1 MILDKLSLH
10 NFAIYKGEQEFD
22 LNPLSKKKPIILIG
36 AMNGSGK
43 TTFLQ
48 SIDFLLYGKNSN
60 TFKSQNLSY
69 EGYLEKNIHKDHKND
84 GASIS
89 LNFRKQTRGK
99 EENFKVVRMW
109 KKSGEKIKENFYV
122 YVNDILD
129 EIITK
134 DWDNFIEQILPA
146 KVAQLFFFDGEKIE
160 QLADL
165 DQSKE
170 VLRKAIDSL
179 LGLEI
184 VTRLNLDLD
193 EFAKKSAVLSKDDK
207 DLKIIN
213 EFEDQVNLINKDIK
227 KLEEKKIKLEDD
239 STKIKFEISALDQEL
254 ERSGLSFFDKKKE
267 IELTLENKNKENDD
281 LKNNLL
287 NIAALE
293 GPLLL
298 VKKELKE
305 IEEKLLNNINQ
316 NNKDLVSEEKNNL
329 IKDIKLFTE
338 KDCKD
343 SNFKEKLFNF
353 LVSKQ
358 IKSTFAE
365 QDFSKINGL
374 SLENLKEIQNKILP
388 DLDNKTNFNLGQL
401 KKNIFDIEKLEI
413 EFKKIPTEDKIKPI
427 INKQES
433 LKIEVIQIL
442 GAIKQINEQI
452 EQKNS
457 EKRPKEFQLKKLYQ
471 IQSDKKTVLLDSERF
486 VVFSEKTQIIMD
498 QFKKRV
504 LEHHIFKLENLIKEC
519 FNFLIRKEEFLEKVK
534 IDINNFAL
542 LLYDKKDRN
551 IETSTL
557 SAGERQLLA
566 VAILWALAKA
576 SNKLSPTIIDT
587 PLGRLDS
594 KHRLN
599 LVEKYF
605 PNASHQVILLS
616 TDEEINKNYLNIMK
630 ESISKSYLINFD
642 PKINGSVVEKGYFFN
657 V

>member
-22 LNPLSKKKPIILIG
+22 LNPVSKTKPIILIG

-69 EGYLEKNIHKDHKND
+69 EGYLEKNIHKDHKD
-84 GASIS
+84 EGASIS

-109 KKSGEKIKENFYV
+109 KKNGEKIKENLFV
-122 YVNDILD
+122 YVNDNLD
-129 EIITK
+129 DLITK

-207 DLKIIN
+207 DLKTIN
-213 EFEDQVNLINKDIK
+213 ELEDQVNLINQDIK
-227 KLEEKKIKLEDD
+227 KLEDKKIKLEDI
-239 STKIKFEISALDQEL
+239 STKIKFEISSLDQEL
-254 ERSGLSFFDKKKE
+254 ERSGLSFFEKKKE
-267 IELTLENKNKENDD
+267 IEVALENKNKENEE
-281 LKNNLL
+281 LKSHLI
-287 NIAALE
+287 NIAGEE
-293 GPLLL
+293 GPLLI
-298 VKKELKE
+298 VKKEIKE

-316 NNKDLVSEEKNNL
+316 NKKDLASEEKNNL
-329 IKDIKLFTE
+329 IKDIKLFVE
-338 KDCKD
+338 KDCND
-343 SNFKEKLFNF
+343 NNFSEKLFNF
-353 LVSKQ
+353 LLSKQ
-358 IKSTFAE
+358 TKTFSINE
-365 QDFSKINGL
+365 DFSKINGL
-374 SLENLKEIQNKILP
+374 NLENLKEIQNKILP
-388 DLDNKTNFNLGQL
+388 DLDKKINFNLNQL
-401 KKNIFDIEKLEI
+401 KENIIDIERLEI
-413 EFKKIPTEDKIKPI
+413 EFKKIPAEDKIKPI

-471 IQSDKKTVLLDSERF
+471 IQSDKKTELLDSERF

-498 QFKKRV
+498 EFKKRV
-504 LEHHIFKLENLIKEC
+504 LEHHILKLENFIKEC
-519 FNFLIRKEEFLEKVK
+519 FNFLIRKKEFLEKVK
-534 IDINNFAL
+534 IDINNFEL
-542 LLYDKKDRN
+542 LLFDKKNRN

-630 ESISKSYLINFD
+630 DSVSKSYLINFD
-642 PKINGSVVEKGYFFN
+642 PKLNGSVVEKGYFF
-657 V
+657 

>member
-22 LNPLSKKKPIILIG
+22 LNPLSKEKPIILIG

-184 VTRLNLDLD
+184 VTRLNLDLE

-213 EFEDQVNLINKDIK
+213 EFEDQVNLINNEIK
-227 KLEEKKIKLEDD
+227 KLEEKKIMLEDD

-267 IELTLENKNKENDD
+267 IELTLENKNKENEDS
-281 LKNNLL
+281 KSNLL

-374 SLENLKEIQNKILP
+374 SLENLIEIQNKTLP
-388 DLDNKTNFNLGQL
+388 DLDKKNNFNLSQL
-401 KKNIFDIEKLEI
+401 KKNILDIEKLEI
-413 EFKKIPTEDKIKPI
+413 EFKKIPAEDKIKPI

-504 LEHHIFKLENLIKEC
+504 LEHHIFKLENFIKEC

-534 IDINNFAL
+534 IDINDFAL

-642 PKINGSVVEKGYFFN
+642 PKINGSVVEKGYFF
-657 V
+657 

>member
-22 LNPLSKKKPIILIG
+22 LNPVSKTKPIILIG

-69 EGYLEKNIHKDHKND
+69 EGYLEKNIHKDHKD
-84 GASIS
+84 EGASIS

-109 KKSGEKIKENFYV
+109 KKNGEKIKENLFV
-122 YVNDILD
+122 YVNDNLD
-129 EIITK
+129 DLITK

-170 VLRKAIDSL
+170 VLKKAIDSL

-213 EFEDQVNLINKDIK
+213 ELEDQVNLINQDIK
-227 KLEEKKIKLEDD
+227 KLEEKKIKLEDV
-239 STKIKFEISALDQEL
+239 STKIKFEISSLDQEL
-254 ERSGLSFFDKKKE
+254 ERSGLSFFEKKKE
-267 IELTLENKNKENDD
+267 IEVALENKNKENEE
-281 LKNNLL
+281 LKSHLI
-287 NIAALE
+287 NIAGEE
-293 GPLLL
+293 GPLLI
-298 VKKELKE
+298 VKKEIKE

-316 NNKDLVSEEKNNL
+316 NKKDLASEEKNNL
-329 IKDIKLFTE
+329 IKDIKLFVE
-338 KDCKD
+338 KDCND
-343 SNFKEKLFNF
+343 NNFREKLFNF
-353 LVSKQ
+353 LLSKQ
-358 IKSTFAE
+358 TKTFSVNE
-365 QDFSKINGL
+365 DFSKINGL
-374 SLENLKEIQNKILP
+374 NLENLKEIQNKILP
-388 DLDNKTNFNLGQL
+388 DLDKKINFNLNQL
-401 KKNIFDIEKLEI
+401 KENIIDIERLEI
-413 EFKKIPTEDKIKPI
+413 EFKKIPAEDKIKPI

-471 IQSDKKTVLLDSERF
+471 IQSDKKTELLDSERF

-498 QFKKRV
+498 EFKKRV
-504 LEHHIFKLENLIKEC
+504 LEHHILKLENFIKEC
-519 FNFLIRKEEFLEKVK
+519 FNFLIRKKEFLEKVK
-534 IDINNFAL
+534 IDINNFEL
-542 LLYDKKDRN
+542 LLFDKKNRN

-630 ESISKSYLINFD
+630 DSVSKSYLINFD
-642 PKINGSVVEKGYFFN
+642 PKLNGSVVEKGYFF
-657 V
+657 

>member
-22 LNPLSKKKPIILIG
+22 LNPLSKEKPIILIG

-184 VTRLNLDLD
+184 VTRLNLDLE

-213 EFEDQVNLINKDIK
+213 EFEDQVNLINNEIK

-267 IELTLENKNKENDD
+267 IEITLENKNKENED

-388 DLDNKTNFNLGQL
+388 DLNNKTNFNLSQL
-401 KKNIFDIEKLEI
+401 KKNILDIEKLEI
-413 EFKKIPTEDKIKPI
+413 EFKKIPAEDKIKPI

-504 LEHHIFKLENLIKEC
+504 LEHHIFKLENFIKEC

-642 PKINGSVVEKGYFFN
+642 PKINGSVVEKGYFF
-657 V
+657 

>member
-22 LNPLSKKKPIILIG
+22 LNPVSKTKPIILIG

-69 EGYLEKNIHKDHKND
+69 EGYLEKNIHKDHKD
-84 GASIS
+84 EGASIS

-109 KKSGEKIKENFYV
+109 KKNGEKIKENLFV
-122 YVNDILD
+122 YVNDNLD
-129 EIITK
+129 DLITK

-207 DLKIIN
+207 DLKTIN
-213 EFEDQVNLINKDIK
+213 ELEDQVNLINQDIK
-227 KLEEKKIKLEDD
+227 KLEDKKIKLEDI
-239 STKIKFEISALDQEL
+239 STKIKFEISSLDQEL
-254 ERSGLSFFDKKKE
+254 ERSGLSFFEKKKE
-267 IELTLENKNKENDD
+267 IEVALENKNKENEE
-281 LKNNLL
+281 LKSHLI
-287 NIAALE
+287 NIAGEE
-293 GPLLL
+293 GPLLI
-298 VKKELKE
+298 VKKEIKE

-316 NNKDLVSEEKNNL
+316 NKKDLASEEKNNL
-329 IKDIKLFTE
+329 IKDIKLFVE
-338 KDCKD
+338 KDCND
-343 SNFKEKLFNF
+343 NNFREKLFNF
-353 LVSKQ
+353 LLSKQ
-358 IKSTFAE
+358 TKTFSVNE
-365 QDFSKINGL
+365 DFSKMNGL
-374 SLENLKEIQNKILP
+374 NFENLKEIQNKILP
-388 DLDNKTNFNLGQL
+388 DLDKKINFNLNQL
-401 KKNIFDIEKLEI
+401 KENIIDIERLEI
-413 EFKKIPTEDKIKPI
+413 EFKKIPAEDKIKPI

-471 IQSDKKTVLLDSERF
+471 IQSDKKTELLDSERF

-498 QFKKRV
+498 EFKKRV
-504 LEHHIFKLENLIKEC
+504 LEHHILKLENFIKEC
-519 FNFLIRKEEFLEKVK
+519 FNFLIRKKEFLEKVK
-534 IDINNFAL
+534 IDINNFEL
-542 LLYDKKDRN
+542 LLFDKKNRN

-630 ESISKSYLINFD
+630 DSVSKSYLINFD
-642 PKINGSVVEKGYFFN
+642 PKLNGSVVEKGYFF
-657 V
+657 

>member
-22 LNPLSKKKPIILIG
+22 LNPVSKTKPIILIG

-69 EGYLEKNIHKDHKND
+69 EGYLEKNIHKDHKD
-84 GASIS
+84 EGASIS

-109 KKSGEKIKENFYV
+109 KKNGEKIKENLFV
-122 YVNDILD
+122 YVNDNLD
-129 EIITK
+129 DLITK

-207 DLKIIN
+207 DLKTIN
-213 EFEDQVNLINKDIK
+213 ELEDQVNLINQDIK
-227 KLEEKKIKLEDD
+227 KLEDKKIKLEDI
-239 STKIKFEISALDQEL
+239 STKIKFEISSLDQEL
-254 ERSGLSFFDKKKE
+254 ERSGLSFFEKKKE
-267 IELTLENKNKENDD
+267 IEVALENKNKENEE
-281 LKNNLL
+281 LKSHLI
-287 NIAALE
+287 NIAGEE
-293 GPLLL
+293 GPLLI
-298 VKKELKE
+298 VKKEIKE

-316 NNKDLVSEEKNNL
+316 NKKDLASEEKNNL
-329 IKDIKLFTE
+329 IKDIKLFVE
-338 KDCKD
+338 KDCND
-343 SNFKEKLFNF
+343 NNFREKLFNF
-353 LVSKQ
+353 LLSKQ
-358 IKSTFAE
+358 IKTFSINE
-365 QDFSKINGL
+365 DFSKINGL
-374 SLENLKEIQNKILP
+374 NFENLKEIQNKILP
-388 DLDNKTNFNLGQL
+388 DLDKKINFNLNQL
-401 KKNIFDIEKLEI
+401 KENIIDIERLEI
-413 EFKKIPTEDKIKPI
+413 EFKKIPAEDKIKPI

-471 IQSDKKTVLLDSERF
+471 IQSDKKTELLDSERF

-498 QFKKRV
+498 EFKKRV
-504 LEHHIFKLENLIKEC
+504 LEHHILKLENFIKEC
-519 FNFLIRKEEFLEKVK
+519 FNFLIRKKEFLEKVK
-534 IDINNFAL
+534 IDINNFEL
-542 LLYDKKDRN
+542 LLFDKKNRN

-630 ESISKSYLINFD
+630 DSVSKSYLINFD
-642 PKINGSVVEKGYFFN
+642 PKLNGSVVEKGYFF
-657 V
+657 

>member
-48 SIDFLLYGKNSN
+48 SIDFLLYSKNSN

-122 YVNDILD
+122 YVNDIFD

-184 VTRLNLDLD
+184 VTRLNLDLG

-207 DLKIIN
+207 DLRIIN
-213 EFEDQVNLINKDIK
+213 EFEDQVTLINKDIK

-267 IELTLENKNKENDD
+267 IEVTLENKNKENDD

-316 NNKDLVSEEKNNL
+316 NNKDLFSKEKNNL

-358 IKSTFAE
+358 INSTFAE

-374 SLENLKEIQNKILP
+374 SLENLKELQNKILP
-388 DLDNKTNFNLGQL
+388 DLDKKTNFNLSQL
-401 KKNIFDIEKLEI
+401 RENILNIEKLEI
-413 EFKKIPTEDKIKPI
+413 EFKKIPAEDKIKPI
-427 INKQES
+427 INNQES
-433 LKIEVIQIL
+433 LKIEVFQIL

-471 IQSDKKTVLLDSERF
+471 IQSDKKTELLDSERF

>member
-69 EGYLEKNIHKDHKND
+69 EGYLEKNIHKDHKNE

-109 KKSGEKIKENFYV
+109 KKSGDKIKENFYV

-184 VTRLNLDLD
+184 VTRLNLDLN
-193 EFAKKSAVLSKDDK
+193 EFSRKSAILSKDDK

-213 EFEDQVNLINKDIK
+213 ELENQVNLINQDIK
-227 KLEEKKIKLEDD
+227 KFEEKKIKLEDD
-239 STKIKFEISALDQEL
+239 STKIKFEINGLDQEL

-267 IELTLENKNKENDD
+267 IEITLENKNKENED

-305 IEEKLLNNINQ
+305 IEDKLLNNINQ
-316 NNKDLVSEEKNNL
+316 NNNGLVTEEKNNL
-329 IKDIKLFTE
+329 IKDIKVFAE
-338 KDCKD
+338 KDCND
-343 SNFKEKLFNF
+343 NNFKDKLFNF
-353 LVSKQ
+353 LASKQ
-358 IKSTFAE
+358 IKSTFAK
-365 QDFSKINGL
+365 QNFSKISGL
-374 SLENLKEIQNKILP
+374 SLENLKELQNKILP
-388 DLDNKTNFNLGQL
+388 DLDKKTNFNLNQL
-401 KKNIFDIEKLEI
+401 KENILDIEKLEI
-413 EFKKIPTEDKIKPI
+413 EFKKIPAEDKIKPI
-427 INKQES
+427 INRQES

-471 IQSDKKTVLLDSERF
+471 IQSDKKTELLDSERF

-498 QFKKRV
+498 QFKKKV
-504 LEHHIFKLENLIKEC
+504 LEHHIFKLENFIKEC
-519 FNFLIRKEEFLEKVK
+519 FNFLIRKKEFLEKVK

-616 TDEEINKNYLNIMK
+616 TDEEINKNYLDIMK

-642 PKINGSVVEKGYFFN
+642 PKINGSVVEKGYFF
-657 V
+657 

>member
-69 EGYLEKNIHKDHKND
+69 EGYLEKNIHKDHKNE

-99 EENFKVVRMW
+99 EENFRVVRMW
-109 KKSGEKIKENFYV
+109 KKNGEKIKENFYV
-122 YVNDILD
+122 YVNETLD
-129 EIITK
+129 DVITK

-193 EFAKKSAVLSKDDK
+193 EFARKSAVLSKDDK

-213 EFEDQVNLINKDIK
+213 ELEDQVNLINKDIK
-227 KLEEKKIKLEDD
+227 KLEEKKVKLEDD
-239 STKIKFEISALDQEL
+239 STKVKFEISFLDQEL
-254 ERSGLSFFDKKKE
+254 ERSGLNFYNKKKE
-267 IELTLENKNKENDD
+267 IEIKLEHNNKANED
-281 LKNNLL
+281 LKNDLL
-287 NIAALE
+287 NIAAQE

-305 IEEKLLNNINQ
+305 LEEKLLNNINQ
-316 NNKDLVSEEKNNL
+316 NNQDLVSEEKNKL

-338 KDCKD
+338 KDCND
-343 SNFKEKLFNF
+343 NNFKEKLFNF
-353 LVSKQ
+353 LLSKQ
-358 IKSTFAE
+358 IKSNFTNE
-365 QDFSKINGL
+365 DFSKISGL
-374 SLENLKEIQNKILP
+374 SLENLKEIQSKILP
-388 DLDNKTNFNLGQL
+388 DLEKKLNDNLNQL
-401 KKNIFDIEKLEI
+401 KENIIDIEKLEI
-413 EFKKIPTEDKIKPI
+413 EFKKIPAEDKIKPI
-427 INKQES
+427 INKQET

-457 EKRPKEFQLKKLYQ
+457 EKRPKESQLKKLYQ
-471 IQSDKKTVLLDSERF
+471 IQSDKKTELLDSERF
-486 VVFSEKTQIIMD
+486 VVFSEKTQLIMD
-498 QFKKRV
+498 QFKKKV
-504 LEHHIFKLENLIKEC
+504 LEHHISKLENFIKEC
-519 FNFLIRKEEFLEKVK
+519 FNFLIRKKEFLEKVE

-542 LLYDKKDRN
+542 LLYDKKNRN
-551 IETSTL
+551 IETSSL

-642 PKINGSVVEKGYFFN
+642 SKINGSVVEKGYFF
-657 V
+657 

>member
-22 LNPLSKKKPIILIG
+22 LNPVSKTKPIILIG

-69 EGYLEKNIHKDHKND
+69 EGYLEKNIHKDHKD
-84 GASIS
+84 EGASIS

-109 KKSGEKIKENFYV
+109 KKNGEKIKENLFV
-122 YVNDILD
+122 YVNDNLD
-129 EIITK
+129 DLITK

-207 DLKIIN
+207 DLKTIN
-213 EFEDQVNLINKDIK
+213 ELEDQVNLINQDIK
-227 KLEEKKIKLEDD
+227 KLEDKKIKLEDI
-239 STKIKFEISALDQEL
+239 STKIKFEISSLDQEL
-254 ERSGLSFFDKKKE
+254 ERSGLSFFEKKKE
-267 IELTLENKNKENDD
+267 IEIALENKNKENEE
-281 LKNNLL
+281 LKSHLI
-287 NIAALE
+287 NIAGEE
-293 GPLLL
+293 GPLLI
-298 VKKELKE
+298 VKKEIKE

-316 NNKDLVSEEKNNL
+316 NKKDLASEEKNNL
-329 IKDIKLFTE
+329 IKDIKLFVE
-338 KDCKD
+338 KDCND
-343 SNFKEKLFNF
+343 NNFSEKLFNF
-353 LVSKQ
+353 LLSKQ
-358 IKSTFAE
+358 TKTFSINE
-365 QDFSKINGL
+365 DFSKINGL
-374 SLENLKEIQNKILP
+374 NLENLKEIQNKILP
-388 DLDNKTNFNLGQL
+388 DLDKKINLNLNQL
-401 KKNIFDIEKLEI
+401 KENIIDIERLEI
-413 EFKKIPTEDKIKPI
+413 EFKKIPAEDKIKPI

-471 IQSDKKTVLLDSERF
+471 IQSDKKTELLDSERF

-498 QFKKRV
+498 EFKKRV
-504 LEHHIFKLENLIKEC
+504 LEHHILKLENFIKEC
-519 FNFLIRKEEFLEKVK
+519 FNFLIRKKEFLEKVK
-534 IDINNFAL
+534 IDINNFEL
-542 LLYDKKDRN
+542 LLFDKKNRN

-630 ESISKSYLINFD
+630 DSVSKSYLINFD
-642 PKINGSVVEKGYFFN
+642 PKLNGSVVEKGYFF
-657 V
+657 

>member
-22 LNPLSKKKPIILIG
+22 LNPLNKKKPIILIG

-69 EGYLEKNIHKDHKND
+69 EGYLEKNIHKDHKD
-84 GASIS
+84 EGASIS

-109 KKSGEKIKENFYV
+109 KKNGEKIKENLFV
-122 YVNDILD
+122 YVNDNLD
-129 EIITK
+129 DLITK

-207 DLKIIN
+207 DLKTIN
-213 EFEDQVNLINKDIK
+213 ELENQVNLINQDIK

-239 STKIKFEISALDQEL
+239 STKIKFEISSLDQEL
-254 ERSGLSFFDKKKE
+254 ERSGLSFFEKKKQ
-267 IELTLENKNKENDD
+267 IELALENKNKENEE
-281 LKNNLL
+281 LKNQLI
-287 NIAALE
+287 NIASEE
-293 GPLLL
+293 GPLLI
-298 VKKELKE
+298 VRKEIKE

-316 NNKDLVSEEKNNL
+316 NKKDLASEEKNNL
-329 IKDIKLFTE
+329 IKDIKLFVE
-338 KDCKD
+338 KDCND
-343 SNFKEKLFNF
+343 HNFREKLFNF
-353 LVSKQ
+353 LLSRQTK
-358 IKSTFAE
+358 TFSLNE
-365 QDFSKINGL
+365 DFSKINGL
-374 SLENLKEIQNKILP
+374 NFENLKDIQNKILP
-388 DLDNKTNFNLGQL
+388 DLDKKINFNLNQL
-401 KKNIFDIEKLEI
+401 KENIIDIERLEI
-413 EFKKIPTEDKIKPI
+413 EFKKIPAEDKIKPI

-471 IQSDKKTVLLDSERF
+471 IQSDKKTELLDSERF

-498 QFKKRV
+498 EFKKRV
-504 LEHHIFKLENLIKEC
+504 LEHHILKLENFIKEC
-519 FNFLIRKEEFLEKVK
+519 FNFLIRKKEFLEKVK
-534 IDINNFAL
+534 IDINNFEL
-542 LLYDKKDRN
+542 LLFDKKNRN

-630 ESISKSYLINFD
+630 DSVSKSYLINFD
-642 PKINGSVVEKGYFFN
+642 PKLNGSVVEKGYFF
-657 V
+657 

>member
-22 LNPLSKKKPIILIG
+22 LNPVSKTKPIILIG

-69 EGYLEKNIHKDHKND
+69 EGYLEKNIHKDHKD
-84 GASIS
+84 EGASIS

-109 KKSGEKIKENFYV
+109 KKNGEKIKENLFV
-122 YVNDILD
+122 YVNDNLD
-129 EIITK
+129 DLITK

-207 DLKIIN
+207 DLKTIN
-213 EFEDQVNLINKDIK
+213 ELEDQVNLINQDIK
-227 KLEEKKIKLEDD
+227 KLEDKKIKLEDI
-239 STKIKFEISALDQEL
+239 STKIKFEISSLDQEL
-254 ERSGLSFFDKKKE
+254 ERSGLSFFEKKKE
-267 IELTLENKNKENDD
+267 IEVALENKNKENEE
-281 LKNNLL
+281 LKSHLI
-287 NIAALE
+287 NIASEE
-293 GPLLL
+293 GPLLI
-298 VKKELKE
+298 VKKEIKE

-316 NNKDLVSEEKNNL
+316 NKKDLASEEKNNL
-329 IKDIKLFTE
+329 IKDIKLFVE
-338 KDCKD
+338 KDCND
-343 SNFKEKLFNF
+343 NNFREKLFNF
-353 LVSKQ
+353 LLSKQ
-358 IKSTFAE
+358 IKTFSINE
-365 QDFSKINGL
+365 DFSKINGL
-374 SLENLKEIQNKILP
+374 NFENLKEIQNKILP
-388 DLDNKTNFNLGQL
+388 DLDKKINFNLNQL
-401 KKNIFDIEKLEI
+401 KENIIDIERLEI
-413 EFKKIPTEDKIKPI
+413 EFKKIPAEDKIKPI

-471 IQSDKKTVLLDSERF
+471 IQSDKKTELLDSERF

-498 QFKKRV
+498 EFKKRV
-504 LEHHIFKLENLIKEC
+504 LEHHILKLENFIKEC
-519 FNFLIRKEEFLEKVK
+519 FNFLIRKKEFLEKVK
-534 IDINNFAL
+534 ININNFEL
-542 LLYDKKDRN
+542 LLFDKKNRN

-630 ESISKSYLINFD
+630 DSVSKSYLINFD
-642 PKINGSVVEKGYFFN
+642 PKLNGSVVEKGYFF
-657 V
+657 

>member
-48 SIDFLLYGKNSN
+48 SIDFLLYSKNSN

-122 YVNDILD
+122 YVNDIFD

-193 EFAKKSAVLSKDDK
+193 EFSRKSAILSKDDK

-213 EFEDQVNLINKDIK
+213 ELENQVNLINQDIK
-227 KLEEKKIKLEDD
+227 KFEEKKIKLEDD
-239 STKIKFEISALDQEL
+239 STKIKFEINGLDQEL

-267 IELTLENKNKENDD
+267 IEITLENKNKENED

-305 IEEKLLNNINQ
+305 IEDKLLNNINQ
-316 NNKDLVSEEKNNL
+316 NNNGLVTEGKNNL
-329 IKDIKLFTE
+329 IKDIKVFTE
-338 KDCKD
+338 KDCND
-343 SNFKEKLFNF
+343 NNFKDKLFNF
-353 LVSKQ
+353 LASKQ

-365 QDFSKINGL
+365 QDFSKISEL
-374 SLENLKEIQNKILP
+374 SLENLKELQNKILP
-388 DLDNKTNFNLGQL
+388 DLDQKTNFNLNQL
-401 KKNIFDIEKLEI
+401 KKNILDIEKLEI
-413 EFKKIPTEDKIKPI
+413 EFKKIPAEDKIKPI
-427 INKQES
+427 INRQES

-471 IQSDKKTVLLDSERF
+471 IQSDKKTELLDSERF

-498 QFKKRV
+498 QFKKKV
-504 LEHHIFKLENLIKEC
+504 LEHHIFKLENFIKEC
-519 FNFLIRKEEFLEKVK
+519 FNFLIRKKEFLEKVK

-616 TDEEINKNYLNIMK
+616 TDEEINKNYLDIMK

-642 PKINGSVVEKGYFFN
+642 PKINGSVVEKGYFF
-657 V
+657 

>member
-22 LNPLSKKKPIILIG
+22 LNPVSKTKPIILIG

-69 EGYLEKNIHKDHKND
+69 EGYLEKNIHKDHKD
-84 GASIS
+84 EGASIS

-109 KKSGEKIKENFYV
+109 KKNGEKIKENLFV
-122 YVNDILD
+122 YVNDNLD
-129 EIITK
+129 DLITK

-207 DLKIIN
+207 DLKTIN
-213 EFEDQVNLINKDIK
+213 ELEDQVNLINQDIK
-227 KLEEKKIKLEDD
+227 KLEDKKIKLEDI
-239 STKIKFEISALDQEL
+239 STKIKFEISSLDQEL
-254 ERSGLSFFDKKKE
+254 ERSGLSFFEKKKE
-267 IELTLENKNKENDD
+267 IEVALENKNKENEE
-281 LKNNLL
+281 LKSHLI
-287 NIAALE
+287 NIASEE
-293 GPLLL
+293 GPLLI
-298 VKKELKE
+298 VKKEIKE

-316 NNKDLVSEEKNNL
+316 NKKDLASEEKNNL
-329 IKDIKLFTE
+329 IKDIKLFVE
-338 KDCKD
+338 KDCND
-343 SNFKEKLFNF
+343 NNFSEKLFNF
-353 LVSKQ
+353 LLSKQ
-358 IKSTFAE
+358 TKTFSINE
-365 QDFSKINGL
+365 DFSKINGL
-374 SLENLKEIQNKILP
+374 NFENLKEIQNKILP
-388 DLDNKTNFNLGQL
+388 DLDKKINFNLNQL
-401 KKNIFDIEKLEI
+401 KENIIDIERLEI
-413 EFKKIPTEDKIKPI
+413 EFKKIPAEDKIKPI

-471 IQSDKKTVLLDSERF
+471 IQSDKKTELLDSERF

-498 QFKKRV
+498 EFKKRV
-504 LEHHIFKLENLIKEC
+504 LEHHILKLENFIKEC
-519 FNFLIRKEEFLEKVK
+519 FNFLIRKKEFLEKVK
-534 IDINNFAL
+534 IDINNFEL
-542 LLYDKKDRN
+542 LLFDKKNRN

-630 ESISKSYLINFD
+630 DSVSKSYLINFD
-642 PKINGSVVEKGYFFN
+642 PKLNGSVVEKGYFF
-657 V
+657 

>member
-22 LNPLSKKKPIILIG
+22 LNPVSKTKPIILIG

-69 EGYLEKNIHKDHKND
+69 EGYLEKNIHKDHKD
-84 GASIS
+84 EGASIS

-109 KKSGEKIKENFYV
+109 KKNGEKIKENLFV
-122 YVNDILD
+122 YVNDNLD
-129 EIITK
+129 DLITK

-207 DLKIIN
+207 DLKTIN
-213 EFEDQVNLINKDIK
+213 ELEDQVNLINQDIK
-227 KLEEKKIKLEDD
+227 KLEDKKIKLEDI
-239 STKIKFEISALDQEL
+239 STKIKFEISSLDQEL
-254 ERSGLSFFDKKKE
+254 ERSGLSFFEKKKE
-267 IELTLENKNKENDD
+267 IEVALENKNKENEE
-281 LKNNLL
+281 LKSHLI
-287 NIAALE
+287 NIAGEE
-293 GPLLL
+293 GPLLI
-298 VKKELKE
+298 VKKEIKE

-316 NNKDLVSEEKNNL
+316 NKKDLASEEKNNL
-329 IKDIKLFTE
+329 IKDIKLFVE
-338 KDCKD
+338 KDCND
-343 SNFKEKLFNF
+343 NNFREKLFNF
-353 LVSKQ
+353 LLSKQ
-358 IKSTFAE
+358 TKTFSINE
-365 QDFSKINGL
+365 DFSKINGL
-374 SLENLKEIQNKILP
+374 NFENLKEIQNKILP
-388 DLDNKTNFNLGQL
+388 DLDKKINFNLNQL
-401 KKNIFDIEKLEI
+401 KENIIDIERLEI
-413 EFKKIPTEDKIKPI
+413 EFKKIPAEDKIKPI

-471 IQSDKKTVLLDSERF
+471 IQSDKKTELLDSERF

-498 QFKKRV
+498 EFKKRV
-504 LEHHIFKLENLIKEC
+504 LEHHILKLENFIKEC
-519 FNFLIRKEEFLEKVK
+519 FNFLIRKKEFLEKVK
-534 IDINNFAL
+534 IDINNFEL
-542 LLYDKKDRN
+542 LLFDKKNRN

-642 PKINGSVVEKGYFFN
+642 PKINGSVVEKGEFF
-657 V
+657 

>member
-122 YVNDILD
+122 YVNDIFD

-165 DQSKE
+165 EQSKE

-227 KLEEKKIKLEDD
+227 KLEENKIKLEDD
-239 STKIKFEISALDQEL
+239 STKIKFEISALDLEL

-316 NNKDLVSEEKNNL
+316 NNKDLFSEEKDNL

-358 IKSTFAE
+358 IKSTFIE

-374 SLENLKEIQNKILP
+374 SLENLKEMQNKILP
-388 DLDNKTNFNLGQL
+388 DLDKKTNFNLSKL
-401 KKNIFDIEKLEI
+401 KENILDIEKLEI
-413 EFKKIPTEDKIKPI
+413 EFKKIPAEDKIKPI

-433 LKIEVIQIL
+433 LKIEVFQIL

-471 IQSDKKTVLLDSERF
+471 IQSDKKTELLDSERF

-642 PKINGSVVEKGYFFN
+642 PKINGSVGEKGYFFN

>member
-69 EGYLEKNIHKDHKND
+69 EGYLEKNIHKDHKD
-84 GASIS
+84 EGASIS

-109 KKSGEKIKENFYV
+109 KKNGEKIKENLFV
-122 YVNDILD
+122 YVNDNLD
-129 EIITK
+129 DLITK

-184 VTRLNLDLD
+184 VTRLNLDLE

-213 EFEDQVNLINKDIK
+213 ELEDQFNLINNEIK

-239 STKIKFEISALDQEL
+239 STKIKFEISALDLEL

-267 IELTLENKNKENDD
+267 IELALENKNKENDD

-316 NNKDLVSEEKNNL
+316 NNKDLFSEEKNNL

-358 IKSTFAE
+358 IKSTFIE

-374 SLENLKEIQNKILP
+374 SLENLKEMQNKILP
-388 DLDNKTNFNLGQL
+388 DLDKKTNFNLSKL
-401 KKNIFDIEKLEI
+401 KENILDIEKLEI
-413 EFKKIPTEDKIKPI
+413 EFKKIPAEDKIKPI

-504 LEHHIFKLENLIKEC
+504 LEHHIFKLENFIKEC

-534 IDINNFAL
+534 IDINDFAL

-551 IETSTL
+551 IETSAL

-599 LVEKYF
+599 LVKKYF

-642 PKINGSVVEKGYFFN
+642 PKINGSVVEKGYFF
-657 V
+657 

>member
-22 LNPLSKKKPIILIG
+22 LNPLSKEKPIILIG

-207 DLKIIN
+207 DLKTIN
-213 EFEDQVNLINKDIK
+213 ELEDQVNLINQDIK
-227 KLEEKKIKLEDD
+227 KLEDKKIKLEDI
-239 STKIKFEISALDQEL
+239 STKIKFEISSLDQEL
-254 ERSGLSFFDKKKE
+254 ERSGLSFFEKKKE
-267 IELTLENKNKENDD
+267 IEIALENKNKENEE
-281 LKNNLL
+281 LKSHLI
-287 NIAALE
+287 NIAGEE
-293 GPLLL
+293 GPLLI
-298 VKKELKE
+298 VKKEIKE

-316 NNKDLVSEEKNNL
+316 NKKDLASEEKNNL
-329 IKDIKLFTE
+329 IKDIKLFVE
-338 KDCKD
+338 KDCND
-343 SNFKEKLFNF
+343 NNFREKLFNF
-353 LVSKQ
+353 LLSKQ
-358 IKSTFAE
+358 TKTFSINE
-365 QDFSKINGL
+365 DFSKINGL
-374 SLENLKEIQNKILP
+374 NFENLKEIQNKILP
-388 DLDNKTNFNLGQL
+388 DLDKKINFNLNQL
-401 KKNIFDIEKLEI
+401 KENIIDIERLEI
-413 EFKKIPTEDKIKPI
+413 EFKKIPAEDKIKPI

-471 IQSDKKTVLLDSERF
+471 IQSDKKTELLDSERF

-498 QFKKRV
+498 EFKKRV
-504 LEHHIFKLENLIKEC
+504 LEHHILKLENFIKEC
-519 FNFLIRKEEFLEKVK
+519 FNFLIRKKEFLEKVK
-534 IDINNFAL
+534 IDINNFEL
-542 LLYDKKDRN
+542 LLFDKKNRN

-616 TDEEINKNYLNIMK
+616 NDEEINKNYLNIMK
-630 ESISKSYLINFD
+630 DSVSKSYLINFD
-642 PKINGSVVEKGYFFN
+642 PKLNGSVVEKGYFF
-657 V
+657 

>member
-22 LNPLSKKKPIILIG
+22 LNPLSKEKPIILIG

-179 LGLEI
+179 LGLDI
-184 VTRLNLDLD
+184 VTRLNLDLE

-239 STKIKFEISALDQEL
+239 STKIKFEISALDLEL

-267 IELTLENKNKENDD
+267 IELALENKNKENDD

-316 NNKDLVSEEKNNL
+316 NNKDLFSEEKNNL

-374 SLENLKEIQNKILP
+374 SLENLKELQNKILP
-388 DLDNKTNFNLGQL
+388 DLDKKTNFNLSQL
-401 KKNIFDIEKLEI
+401 RENIFDIEKLEI
-413 EFKKIPTEDKIKPI
+413 EFKKIPAEDKIKPI

-452 EQKNS
+452 DQKNS

-471 IQSDKKTVLLDSERF
+471 IQSDKKTELLDSERF

-504 LEHHIFKLENLIKEC
+504 LEHHIFKLENFIKEC

-534 IDINNFAL
+534 IDINDFAL

-551 IETSTL
+551 IETSAL

-642 PKINGSVVEKGYFFN
+642 PKINGSVVEKGYFF
-657 V
+657 

>member
-22 LNPLSKKKPIILIG
+22 LNPVSKTKPIILIG

-69 EGYLEKNIHKDHKND
+69 EGYLEKNIHKDHKD
-84 GASIS
+84 EGASIS

-109 KKSGEKIKENFYV
+109 KKNGEKIKENLFV
-122 YVNDILD
+122 YVNDNLD
-129 EIITK
+129 DLITK

-207 DLKIIN
+207 DLKTIN
-213 EFEDQVNLINKDIK
+213 ELEDQVNLINQDIK
-227 KLEEKKIKLEDD
+227 KLEDKKIKLEDI
-239 STKIKFEISALDQEL
+239 STKIKFEISSLDQEL
-254 ERSGLSFFDKKKE
+254 ERSGLSFFEKKKE
-267 IELTLENKNKENDD
+267 IEVALENKNKENEE
-281 LKNNLL
+281 LKSHLI
-287 NIAALE
+287 NIAGEE
-293 GPLLL
+293 GPLLI
-298 VKKELKE
+298 VKKEIKE

-316 NNKDLVSEEKNNL
+316 NKKDLASEEKNNL
-329 IKDIKLFTE
+329 IKDIKLFVE
-338 KDCKD
+338 KDCND
-343 SNFKEKLFNF
+343 NNFREKLFNF
-353 LVSKQ
+353 LLSKQ
-358 IKSTFAE
+358 TKTFSINE
-365 QDFSKINGL
+365 DFSKINGL
-374 SLENLKEIQNKILP
+374 NFENLKEIQNKILP
-388 DLDNKTNFNLGQL
+388 DLDKKINFNLNQL
-401 KKNIFDIEKLEI
+401 KENIIDIERLEI
-413 EFKKIPTEDKIKPI
+413 EFKKIPAEDKIKPI

-471 IQSDKKTVLLDSERF
+471 IQSDKKTELLDSERF

-498 QFKKRV
+498 EFKKRV
-504 LEHHIFKLENLIKEC
+504 LEHHILKLENFIKEC

-599 LVEKYF
+599 LVEQYF

-630 ESISKSYLINFD
+630 DSVSKSYLINFD
-642 PKINGSVVEKGYFFN
+642 PKLNGSVVEIGYFF
-657 V
+657 

>member
-22 LNPLSKKKPIILIG
+22 LNPLSKEKPIILIG

-184 VTRLNLDLD
+184 VTRLNLDLE

-213 EFEDQVNLINKDIK
+213 EFEDQVNLINNEIK

-267 IELTLENKNKENDD
+267 IELTLENKNKENED
-281 LKNNLL
+281 LKSNLL

-293 GPLLL
+293 GPLLF

-374 SLENLKEIQNKILP
+374 SLENLIEIQNKTLP
-388 DLDNKTNFNLGQL
+388 DLDKKNNFNLSQL
-401 KKNIFDIEKLEI
+401 KKNILDIEKLEI
-413 EFKKIPTEDKIKPI
+413 EFKKIPAEDKIKPI

-504 LEHHIFKLENLIKEC
+504 LEHHIFKLENFIKEC

-534 IDINNFAL
+534 IDINDFAL

>member
-22 LNPLSKKKPIILIG
+22 LNPVSKTKPIILIG

-69 EGYLEKNIHKDHKND
+69 EGYLEKNIHKDHKD
-84 GASIS
+84 EGASIS

-109 KKSGEKIKENFYV
+109 KKNGEKIKENLFV
-122 YVNDILD
+122 YVNDNLD
-129 EIITK
+129 DLITK

-207 DLKIIN
+207 DLKTIN
-213 EFEDQVNLINKDIK
+213 ELEDQVNLINQDIK
-227 KLEEKKIKLEDD
+227 KLEDKKIKLEDI
-239 STKIKFEISALDQEL
+239 STKIKFEISSLDQEL
-254 ERSGLSFFDKKKE
+254 ERSGLSFFEKKKE
-267 IELTLENKNKENDD
+267 IEVALENKNKENEE
-281 LKNNLL
+281 LKSHLI
-287 NIAALE
+287 NIASEE
-293 GPLLL
+293 GPLLI
-298 VKKELKE
+298 VKKEIKE

-316 NNKDLVSEEKNNL
+316 NKKDLASEEKNNL
-329 IKDIKLFTE
+329 IKDIKLFVE
-338 KDCKD
+338 KDCND
-343 SNFKEKLFNF
+343 NNFREKLFNF
-353 LVSKQ
+353 LLSKQ
-358 IKSTFAE
+358 IKTFSINE
-365 QDFSKINGL
+365 DFSQINGL
-374 SLENLKEIQNKILP
+374 NFENLKEIQNKILP
-388 DLDNKTNFNLGQL
+388 DLDKKINFNLNQL
-401 KKNIFDIEKLEI
+401 KENIIDIERLEI
-413 EFKKIPTEDKIKPI
+413 EFKKIPAEDKIKPI

-471 IQSDKKTVLLDSERF
+471 IQSDKKTELLDSERF

-498 QFKKRV
+498 EFKKRV
-504 LEHHIFKLENLIKEC
+504 LEHHILKLENFIKEC
-519 FNFLIRKEEFLEKVK
+519 FNFLIRKKEFLEKVK
-534 IDINNFAL
+534 IDINNFEL
-542 LLYDKKDRN
+542 LLFDKKNRN

-630 ESISKSYLINFD
+630 DSVSKSYLINFD
-642 PKINGSVVEKGYFFN
+642 PKLNGSVVEKGYFF
-657 V
+657 

>member
-22 LNPLSKKKPIILIG
+22 LNPVSKTKPIILIG

-69 EGYLEKNIHKDHKND
+69 EGYLEKNIHKDHKD
-84 GASIS
+84 EGASIS
-89 LNFRKQTRGK
+89 LNFRKQTR
-99 EENFKVVRMW
+99 VRMW
-109 KKSGEKIKENFYV
+109 KKNGEKIKENLFV
-122 YVNDILD
+122 YVNDNLD
-129 EIITK
+129 DLITK

-207 DLKIIN
+207 DLKTIN
-213 EFEDQVNLINKDIK
+213 ELENQVNLINQDIK
-227 KLEEKKIKLEDD
+227 KLEEKKIKLEDV
-239 STKIKFEISALDQEL
+239 STKIKFEISSLDQEL
-254 ERSGLSFFDKKKE
+254 ERSGLSFFEKKKQ
-267 IELTLENKNKENDD
+267 IELALENKNKENEE
-281 LKNNLL
+281 LKNQLI
-287 NIAALE
+287 NIASEE
-293 GPLLL
+293 GPLLI
-298 VKKELKE
+298 VRKEIKE

-316 NNKDLVSEEKNNL
+316 NKKDLASEEKNNL
-329 IKDIKLFTE
+329 IKDIKLFVE
-338 KDCKD
+338 KDCND
-343 SNFKEKLFNF
+343 HNFREKLFNF
-353 LVSKQ
+353 LLSKQ
-358 IKSTFAE
+358 TKTFSLNE
-365 QDFSKINGL
+365 DFSKINGL
-374 SLENLKEIQNKILP
+374 NFENLKDIQNKILP
-388 DLDNKTNFNLGQL
+388 DLDKKINFNLNQL
-401 KKNIFDIEKLEI
+401 KENIIDIERLEI
-413 EFKKIPTEDKIKPI
+413 EFKKIPAEDKIKPI

-471 IQSDKKTVLLDSERF
+471 IQSDKKTELLDSERF

-498 QFKKRV
+498 EFKKRV
-504 LEHHIFKLENLIKEC
+504 LEHHILKLENFIKEC
-519 FNFLIRKEEFLEKVK
+519 FNFLIRKKEFLEKVK
-534 IDINNFAL
+534 IDINNFEL
-542 LLYDKKDRN
+542 LLFDKKNRN

-630 ESISKSYLINFD
+630 DSVSKSYLINFD
-642 PKINGSVVEKGYFFN
+642 PKLNGSVVEKGYFF
-657 V
+657 

>member
-22 LNPLSKKKPIILIG
+22 LNPVSKTKPIILIG

-69 EGYLEKNIHKDHKND
+69 EGYLEKNIHKDHKD
-84 GASIS
+84 EGASIS

-109 KKSGEKIKENFYV
+109 KKNGEKIKENLFV
-122 YVNDILD
+122 YVNDNLD
-129 EIITK
+129 DLITK

-146 KVAQLFFFDGEKIE
+146 KVAQLFLFDGEKIE
-160 QLADL
+160 QLSDL

-207 DLKIIN
+207 DLKTIN
-213 EFEDQVNLINKDIK
+213 ELEDQVNLINQDIK
-227 KLEEKKIKLEDD
+227 KLEDKKIKLEDI
-239 STKIKFEISALDQEL
+239 STKIKFEISSLDQEL
-254 ERSGLSFFDKKKE
+254 ERSGLSFFEKKKE
-267 IELTLENKNKENDD
+267 IEVALENKNKENEE
-281 LKNNLL
+281 LKSHLI
-287 NIAALE
+287 NIASEE
-293 GPLLL
+293 GPLLI
-298 VKKELKE
+298 VKKEIKE

-316 NNKDLVSEEKNNL
+316 NKKDLASEEKNNL
-329 IKDIKLFTE
+329 IKDIKLFVE
-338 KDCKD
+338 KDCND
-343 SNFKEKLFNF
+343 NNFREKLFNF
-353 LVSKQ
+353 LLSKQ
-358 IKSTFAE
+358 TKTFSINE
-365 QDFSKINGL
+365 DFSKINGL
-374 SLENLKEIQNKILP
+374 NFENLKEIQNKILP
-388 DLDNKTNFNLGQL
+388 DLDKKINFNLNQL
-401 KKNIFDIEKLEI
+401 KENIIDIERLEI
-413 EFKKIPTEDKIKPI
+413 EFKKIPAEDKIKPI

-471 IQSDKKTVLLDSERF
+471 IQSDKKTELLDSERF

-498 QFKKRV
+498 EFKKRV
-504 LEHHIFKLENLIKEC
+504 LEHHILKLENFIKEC
-519 FNFLIRKEEFLEKVK
+519 FNFLIRKKEFLEKVK
-534 IDINNFAL
+534 IDINNFEL
-542 LLYDKKDRN
+542 LLFDKKNRN

-630 ESISKSYLINFD
+630 DSVSKSYLINFD
-642 PKINGSVVEKGYFFN
+642 PKLNGSVVEKGYFF
-657 V
+657 

>member
-22 LNPLSKKKPIILIG
+22 LNTLSKEKPIILIG

-84 GASIS
+84 GASIT

-184 VTRLNLDLD
+184 VTRLNLDLE
-193 EFAKKSAVLSKDDK
+193 EFAKKSAVLSKDNK

-213 EFEDQVNLINKDIK
+213 EFEDQVNLINNEIK

-267 IELTLENKNKENDD
+267 IELTLENKNKENED
-281 LKNNLL
+281 LKSNLL

-374 SLENLKEIQNKILP
+374 SLENLIEIQNKTLP
-388 DLDNKTNFNLGQL
+388 DLDKKNNFNLSQL
-401 KKNIFDIEKLEI
+401 KKNILDIEKLEI
-413 EFKKIPTEDKIKPI
+413 EFKKIPAEDKIKPI

-486 VVFSEKTQIIMD
+486 VVFSEKTKIIMD

-504 LEHHIFKLENLIKEC
+504 LEHHIFKLENFIKEC

-534 IDINNFAL
+534 IDINDFAL

>member
-22 LNPLSKKKPIILIG
+22 LNPLSKEKPIILIG

-184 VTRLNLDLD
+184 VTRLNLDLE

-213 EFEDQVNLINKDIK
+213 EFEDQVNLINNEIK

-267 IELTLENKNKENDD
+267 IELTLENKNKENED
-281 LKNNLL
+281 LKSNLL

-374 SLENLKEIQNKILP
+374 SLENLIEIQNKTLP
-388 DLDNKTNFNLGQL
+388 DLDKKNNFNLSQL
-401 KKNIFDIEKLEI
+401 KKNILDIEKLEI
-413 EFKKIPTEDKIKPI
+413 EFKKIPAEDKIKPI

-504 LEHHIFKLENLIKEC
+504 LEHHIFKLENFIKEC

-534 IDINNFAL
+534 IDINDFAL

>member
-22 LNPLSKKKPIILIG
+22 LNPLNKKKPIILIG

-69 EGYLEKNIHKDHKND
+69 EGYLEKNIHKDHKD
-84 GASIS
+84 EGASIS

-109 KKSGEKIKENFYV
+109 KKNGEKIKENLFV
-122 YVNDILD
+122 YVNDNLD
-129 EIITK
+129 DLITK

-207 DLKIIN
+207 DLKTIN
-213 EFEDQVNLINKDIK
+213 ELENQVNLINQDIK

-239 STKIKFEISALDQEL
+239 STKIKFEISSLDQEL
-254 ERSGLSFFDKKKE
+254 ERSGLSFFEKKKQ
-267 IELTLENKNKENDD
+267 IELALENKNKENEE
-281 LKNNLL
+281 LKNHLI
-287 NIAALE
+287 NIASEE
-293 GPLLL
+293 GPLLI
-298 VKKELKE
+298 VRKEIKE

-316 NNKDLVSEEKNNL
+316 NKKDLASEEKNNL
-329 IKDIKLFTE
+329 IKDIKLFVE
-338 KDCKD
+338 KDCND
-343 SNFKEKLFNF
+343 HNFREKLFNF
-353 LVSKQ
+353 LLSKQ
-358 IKSTFAE
+358 TKTFSVNE
-365 QDFSKINGL
+365 DFSKINGL
-374 SLENLKEIQNKILP
+374 NFENLKDIQNKILP
-388 DLDNKTNFNLGQL
+388 DLDKKINFNLNQL
-401 KKNIFDIEKLEI
+401 KENIIDIERLEI
-413 EFKKIPTEDKIKPI
+413 EFKKIPAEDKIKPI

-471 IQSDKKTVLLDSERF
+471 IQSDKKTELLDSERF

-498 QFKKRV
+498 EFKKKV
-504 LEHHIFKLENLIKEC
+504 LEHHILKLENFIKEC
-519 FNFLIRKEEFLEKVK
+519 FNFLIRKKEFLEKVK
-534 IDINNFAL
+534 IDINNFEL
-542 LLYDKKDRN
+542 LLFDKKNRN

-630 ESISKSYLINFD
+630 DSVSKSYLINFD
-642 PKINGSVVEKGYFFN
+642 PKLNGSVVEKGYFF
-657 V
+657 

>member
-22 LNPLSKKKPIILIG
+22 LNPVSKTKPIILIG

-69 EGYLEKNIHKDHKND
+69 EGYLEKNIHKDHKD
-84 GASIS
+84 EGASIS

-109 KKSGEKIKENFYV
+109 KKNGEKIKENLFV
-122 YVNDILD
+122 YVNDNLD
-129 EIITK
+129 DLITK

-213 EFEDQVNLINKDIK
+213 ELEDQVNLINQDIK
-227 KLEEKKIKLEDD
+227 KLEDKKIKLEDI
-239 STKIKFEISALDQEL
+239 STKIKFEISSLDQEL
-254 ERSGLSFFDKKKE
+254 ERSGLSFFEKKKE
-267 IELTLENKNKENDD
+267 IEIALENKNKENEE
-281 LKNNLL
+281 LKSHLI
-287 NIAALE
+287 NIASEE
-293 GPLLL
+293 GPLLI
-298 VKKELKE
+298 VKKEIKE

-316 NNKDLVSEEKNNL
+316 NKKDLASEEKNNL
-329 IKDIKLFTE
+329 IKDIKLFVE
-338 KDCKD
+338 KDCND
-343 SNFKEKLFNF
+343 NNFREKLFNF
-353 LVSKQ
+353 LLSKQ
-358 IKSTFAE
+358 TKTFSINE
-365 QDFSKINGL
+365 DFSKINGL
-374 SLENLKEIQNKILP
+374 NFENLKEIQNKILP
-388 DLDNKTNFNLGQL
+388 DLDKKINFNLNQL
-401 KKNIFDIEKLEI
+401 KENIIDIERLEI
-413 EFKKIPTEDKIKPI
+413 EFKKIPAEDKIKPI

-471 IQSDKKTVLLDSERF
+471 IQSDKKTELLDSERF
-486 VVFSEKTQIIMD
+486 VIFSEKTQIIMD
-498 QFKKRV
+498 EFKKRV
-504 LEHHIFKLENLIKEC
+504 LEHHILKLENFIKEC
-519 FNFLIRKEEFLEKVK
+519 FNFLIRKKEFLEKVK
-534 IDINNFAL
+534 IDINNFEL
-542 LLYDKKDRN
+542 LLFDKKNRN

-630 ESISKSYLINFD
+630 DSVSKSYLINFD
-642 PKINGSVVEKGYFFN
+642 PKLNGSVVEKGYFF
-657 V
+657 

>member
-22 LNPLSKKKPIILIG
+22 LNPLSKEKPIILIG

-281 LKNNLL
+281 LKNKLL

-316 NNKDLVSEEKNNL
+316 NNKDLFSEEKNNL
-329 IKDIKLFTE
+329 IKDIKIFTE

-358 IKSTFAE
+358 IRSTFAE
-365 QDFSKINGL
+365 HDFSKINGL
-374 SLENLKEIQNKILP
+374 SLENLKELQNKILP
-388 DLDNKTNFNLGQL
+388 DLDKKTNFNLSQL
-401 KKNIFDIEKLEI
+401 RENILDIEKLEI
-413 EFKKIPTEDKIKPI
+413 EFKKIPAEDKIKPI
-427 INKQES
+427 INNQES
-433 LKIEVIQIL
+433 LKIEVFQIL

-642 PKINGSVVEKGYFFN
+642 PKINGSVVEKGYFF
-657 V
+657 

>member
-69 EGYLEKNIHKDHKND
+69 EGYLEKNIHKDHKNE

-99 EENFKVVRMW
+99 EENFRVVRMW
-109 KKSGEKIKENFYV
+109 KKNGEKIKENFYV
-122 YVNDILD
+122 YVNETLD
-129 EIITK
+129 DVITK

-193 EFAKKSAVLSKDDK
+193 EFARKSAVLSKDDK

-213 EFEDQVNLINKDIK
+213 ELEDQVNLINKDIK
-227 KLEEKKIKLEDD
+227 KLEEKKVKLEDD
-239 STKIKFEISALDQEL
+239 STKVKFEISFLDQEL
-254 ERSGLSFFDKKKE
+254 ERSGLNFYNKKKE
-267 IELTLENKNKENDD
+267 IEIKLEHNNKANED
-281 LKNNLL
+281 LKNDLL
-287 NIAALE
+287 NIAAQE

-305 IEEKLLNNINQ
+305 LEEKLLNNINQ
-316 NNKDLVSEEKNNL
+316 NNQDLVSEEKNKL

-338 KDCKD
+338 KDCND
-343 SNFKEKLFNF
+343 NNFKEKLFNF
-353 LVSKQ
+353 LISKQ
-358 IKSTFAE
+358 IKSNFTNE
-365 QDFSKINGL
+365 DFSKISGI
-374 SLENLKEIQNKILP
+374 SLENLKEIQSKILP
-388 DLDNKTNFNLGQL
+388 DLEKKLNDNLNQL
-401 KKNIFDIEKLEI
+401 KENIIDIEKLEI
-413 EFKKIPTEDKIKPI
+413 EFKKIPAEDKIKPI
-427 INKQES
+427 INKQET

-457 EKRPKEFQLKKLYQ
+457 EKRPKESQLKKLYQ
-471 IQSDKKTVLLDSERF
+471 IQSDKKTELLDSERF
-486 VVFSEKTQIIMD
+486 VVFSEKTQLIMD
-498 QFKKRV
+498 QFKKKV
-504 LEHHIFKLENLIKEC
+504 LEHHISKLENFIKEC
-519 FNFLIRKEEFLEKVK
+519 FNFLIRKKEFLEKVE

-542 LLYDKKDRN
+542 LLYDKKNRN
-551 IETSTL
+551 IETSSL

-642 PKINGSVVEKGYFFN
+642 SKINGSVVEKGYFF
-657 V
+657 

>member
-22 LNPLSKKKPIILIG
+22 LNPLNKKKPIILIG

-69 EGYLEKNIHKDHKND
+69 EGYLEKNIHKDHKD
-84 GASIS
+84 EGASIS

-109 KKSGEKIKENFYV
+109 KKNGDKIKENLFV
-122 YVNDILD
+122 YVNDNLD
-129 EIITK
+129 DLITK

-207 DLKIIN
+207 DLKTIN
-213 EFEDQVNLINKDIK
+213 ELEDQVNLISQDIK
-227 KLEEKKIKLEDD
+227 KLEDKKIKLEDV
-239 STKIKFEISALDQEL
+239 STKIKFEISSLDQEL
-254 ERSGLSFFDKKKE
+254 ERSGLSFFEKKKE
-267 IELTLENKNKENDD
+267 IELGLENKNKENEE
-281 LKNNLL
+281 LKNHLI
-287 NIAALE
+287 NIASQE
-293 GPLLL
+293 GPLLI
-298 VKKELKE
+298 VKKEIKE

-316 NNKDLVSEEKNNL
+316 NKKDLASEEKNNL
-329 IKDIKLFTE
+329 IKDIRLFVE
-338 KDCKD
+338 KDCSDNK
-343 SNFKEKLFNF
+343 FKEKLFNF
-353 LVSKQ
+353 LLSKQ
-358 IKSTFAE
+358 IKTFSVNE
-365 QDFSKINGL
+365 DFSKINGL
-374 SLENLKEIQNKILP
+374 NLENLKEIQNKILP
-388 DLDNKTNFNLGQL
+388 DLDKKINFNLNQF
-401 KKNIFDIEKLEI
+401 KENIIDIERLEI
-413 EFKKIPTEDKIKPI
+413 EFKKIPAEDKIKPI

-433 LKIEVIQIL
+433 LKIEIIQIL

-457 EKRPKEFQLKKLYQ
+457 EKRPKELQLKKLYQ
-471 IQSDKKTVLLDSERF
+471 IQSDKKTELLDSERF

-498 QFKKRV
+498 EFKKRV
-504 LEHHIFKLENLIKEC
+504 LEHHILKLENFIKEC
-519 FNFLIRKEEFLEKVK
+519 FNFLIRKKEFLEKVK
-534 IDINNFAL
+534 IDINNFEL
-542 LLYDKKDRN
+542 LLFDKKNRN

-630 ESISKSYLINFD
+630 ESVSKSYLINFD
-642 PKINGSVVEKGYFFN
+642 PKLNGSVVEKGYFF
-657 V
+657 

>member
-22 LNPLSKKKPIILIG
+22 LNPVSKTKPIILIG

-69 EGYLEKNIHKDHKND
+69 EGYLEKNIHKDHKD
-84 GASIS
+84 EGASIS

-109 KKSGEKIKENFYV
+109 KKNGEKIKENLFV
-122 YVNDILD
+122 YVNDNLD
-129 EIITK
+129 DLITK

-207 DLKIIN
+207 DLKTIN
-213 EFEDQVNLINKDIK
+213 ELEDQVNLINQDIK
-227 KLEEKKIKLEDD
+227 KLEDKKIKLEDI
-239 STKIKFEISALDQEL
+239 STKIKFEISSLDQEL
-254 ERSGLSFFDKKKE
+254 ERSGLSFFEKKKE
-267 IELTLENKNKENDD
+267 IEVALENKNKENEE
-281 LKNNLL
+281 LKSHLI
-287 NIAALE
+287 NIAGEE
-293 GPLLL
+293 GPLLI
-298 VKKELKE
+298 VKKEIKE

-316 NNKDLVSEEKNNL
+316 NKKDLASEEKNNL
-329 IKDIKLFTE
+329 IKDIKLFVE
-338 KDCKD
+338 KDCND
-343 SNFKEKLFNF
+343 NNFREKLFNF
-353 LVSKQ
+353 LLSKQ
-358 IKSTFAE
+358 TKTFSINE
-365 QDFSKINGL
+365 DFSKINGL
-374 SLENLKEIQNKILP
+374 NFENLKEIQNKILP
-388 DLDNKTNFNLGQL
+388 DLDKKINFNLNQL
-401 KKNIFDIEKLEI
+401 KENIIDIERLEI
-413 EFKKIPTEDKIKPI
+413 EFKKIPAEDKIKPI

-471 IQSDKKTVLLDSERF
+471 IQSDKKTELLDSERF

-498 QFKKRV
+498 EFKKRV
-504 LEHHIFKLENLIKEC
+504 LEHHILKIENFIKEC
-519 FNFLIRKEEFLEKVK
+519 FNFLIRKKEFLEKVK
-534 IDINNFAL
+534 IDINNFEL
-542 LLYDKKDRN
+542 LLFDKKNRN

-630 ESISKSYLINFD
+630 DSVSKSYLINFD
-642 PKINGSVVEKGYFFN
+642 PKLNGSVVEKGYFF
-657 V
+657 

>member
-184 VTRLNLDLD
+184 VTRLNLDLE

-213 EFEDQVNLINKDIK
+213 EFEDQVNLINNEIK

-267 IELTLENKNKENDD
+267 IEITLENKNKENED

-374 SLENLKEIQNKILP
+374 SLENLIEIQNKTLP
-388 DLDNKTNFNLGQL
+388 DLDKKNNFNLSQL
-401 KKNIFDIEKLEI
+401 KKNILDIEKLEI
-413 EFKKIPTEDKIKPI
+413 EFKKIPAEDKIRPI

-504 LEHHIFKLENLIKEC
+504 LEHHIFKLENFIKEC

-534 IDINNFAL
+534 IDINDFAL

>member
-48 SIDFLLYGKNSN
+48 SIDFLLYSKNSN

-122 YVNDILD
+122 YVNDIFD

-184 VTRLNLDLD
+184 VTRLNLDLN
-193 EFAKKSAVLSKDDK
+193 EFSRKSAILSKDDK

-213 EFEDQVNLINKDIK
+213 ELENQVNLINQDIK
-227 KLEEKKIKLEDD
+227 KFEEKKIKLEDD
-239 STKIKFEISALDQEL
+239 STKIKFEINGLDQEL

-267 IELTLENKNKENDD
+267 IEITLENKNKENED

-305 IEEKLLNNINQ
+305 IEDKLLNNINQ
-316 NNKDLVSEEKNNL
+316 NNNGLVTEEKNNL
-329 IKDIKLFTE
+329 IKDIKVFAE
-338 KDCKD
+338 KDCND
-343 SNFKEKLFNF
+343 NNFKDKLFNF
-353 LVSKQ
+353 LASKQ

-365 QDFSKINGL
+365 QDFSKISGL
-374 SLENLKEIQNKILP
+374 SLENLKELQNKILP
-388 DLDNKTNFNLGQL
+388 DLDQKKNFNLNQL
-401 KKNIFDIEKLEI
+401 KENILDIEKLEI
-413 EFKKIPTEDKIKPI
+413 EFKKIPAEDKIKPI
-427 INKQES
+427 INRQES

-471 IQSDKKTVLLDSERF
+471 IQSDKKTELLDSERF

-498 QFKKRV
+498 QFKKKV
-504 LEHHIFKLENLIKEC
+504 LEHHIFKLENFIKEC
-519 FNFLIRKEEFLEKVK
+519 FNYLIRKKEFLEKVK

-542 LLYDKKDRN
+542 LLYDKNDRN

-616 TDEEINKNYLNIMK
+616 TDEEINKNYLDIMK

-642 PKINGSVVEKGYFFN
+642 PKINGSVVEKGYFF
-657 V
+657 

>member
-22 LNPLSKKKPIILIG
+22 LNPVSKTKPIILIG

-69 EGYLEKNIHKDHKND
+69 EGYLEKNIHKDHKD
-84 GASIS
+84 EGASIS

-109 KKSGEKIKENFYV
+109 KKNGEKIKENLFV
-122 YVNDILD
+122 YVNDNLD
-129 EIITK
+129 DLITK

-160 QLADL
+160 QLADI

-207 DLKIIN
+207 DLKTIN
-213 EFEDQVNLINKDIK
+213 ELEDQVNLINQDIK
-227 KLEEKKIKLEDD
+227 KLEDKKIKLEDI
-239 STKIKFEISALDQEL
+239 STKIKFEISSLDQEL
-254 ERSGLSFFDKKKE
+254 ERSGLSFFEKKKE
-267 IELTLENKNKENDD
+267 IEVALENKNKENEE
-281 LKNNLL
+281 LKSHLI
-287 NIAALE
+287 NIAGEE
-293 GPLLL
+293 GPLLI
-298 VKKELKE
+298 VKKEIKE

-316 NNKDLVSEEKNNL
+316 NKKDLASEEKNNL
-329 IKDIKLFTE
+329 IKDIKLFVE
-338 KDCKD
+338 KDCND
-343 SNFKEKLFNF
+343 NNFREKLFNF
-353 LVSKQ
+353 LLSKQ
-358 IKSTFAE
+358 TKTFSINE
-365 QDFSKINGL
+365 DFSKINGL
-374 SLENLKEIQNKILP
+374 NFENLKEIQNKILP
-388 DLDNKTNFNLGQL
+388 DLDKKINFNLNQL
-401 KKNIFDIEKLEI
+401 KENIIDIERLEI
-413 EFKKIPTEDKIKPI
+413 EFKKIPAEDKIKPI

-471 IQSDKKTVLLDSERF
+471 IQSDKKTELLDSERF

-498 QFKKRV
+498 EFKKRV
-504 LEHHIFKLENLIKEC
+504 LEHHILKLENFIKEC
-519 FNFLIRKEEFLEKVK
+519 FNFLIRKKEFLEKVK
-534 IDINNFAL
+534 IDINNFEL
-542 LLYDKKDRN
+542 LLFDKKNRN

-630 ESISKSYLINFD
+630 DSVSKSYLINFD
-642 PKINGSVVEKGYFFN
+642 PKLNGSVVEKGYFF
-657 V
+657 

>member
-22 LNPLSKKKPIILIG
+22 LNPLSKEKPIILIG

-184 VTRLNLDLD
+184 VTRLNLDLE

-213 EFEDQVNLINKDIK
+213 EFEDQVNLINNEIK

-316 NNKDLVSEEKNNL
+316 NNKDLFSEEKNNL

-374 SLENLKEIQNKILP
+374 SLENLKELQNKILP
-388 DLDNKTNFNLGQL
+388 DLDKKTNFNLSQL
-401 KKNIFDIEKLEI
+401 RENIFDIEKLEI
-413 EFKKIPTEDKIKPI
+413 EFKKIPAEDKIKPI

-504 LEHHIFKLENLIKEC
+504 LEHHIFKLENFIKEC

-534 IDINNFAL
+534 IDINDFAL

-551 IETSTL
+551 IETSAL

-642 PKINGSVVEKGYFFN
+642 PKINGSVVEKGYFF
-657 V
+657 

>member
-22 LNPLSKKKPIILIG
+22 LNPVSKTKPIILIG

-69 EGYLEKNIHKDHKND
+69 EGYLEKNIHKDHKD
-84 GASIS
+84 EGASIS

-109 KKSGEKIKENFYV
+109 KKNGEKIKENLFV
-122 YVNDILD
+122 YVNDNLD
-129 EIITK
+129 DLITK

-207 DLKIIN
+207 DLKTIN
-213 EFEDQVNLINKDIK
+213 ELENQVNLINQDIK

-239 STKIKFEISALDQEL
+239 STKIKFEISSLDQEL
-254 ERSGLSFFDKKKE
+254 ERSGLSFFEKKKQ
-267 IELTLENKNKENDD
+267 IELALENKNKENEE
-281 LKNNLL
+281 LKNHLI
-287 NIAALE
+287 NIASEE
-293 GPLLL
+293 GPLLI
-298 VKKELKE
+298 VRKEIKE

-316 NNKDLVSEEKNNL
+316 NKKDLASEEKNNL
-329 IKDIKLFTE
+329 IKDIKLFVE
-338 KDCKD
+338 KDCND
-343 SNFKEKLFNF
+343 HNFREKLFNF
-353 LVSKQ
+353 LLSKQ
-358 IKSTFAE
+358 IKTFSVNE
-365 QDFSKINGL
+365 DFSKINGL
-374 SLENLKEIQNKILP
+374 NFENLKDIQNKILP
-388 DLDNKTNFNLGQL
+388 DLDKKINFNLNQL
-401 KKNIFDIEKLEI
+401 KENIIDIERLEI
-413 EFKKIPTEDKIKPI
+413 EFKKIPAEDKIKPI

-457 EKRPKEFQLKKLYQ
+457 EKKPKEFQLKKLYQ
-471 IQSDKKTVLLDSERF
+471 IQSDKKTELLDSERF

-498 QFKKRV
+498 EFKKKV
-504 LEHHIFKLENLIKEC
+504 LEHHILKLENFIKEC
-519 FNFLIRKEEFLEKVK
+519 FNFLIRKKEFLEKVK
-534 IDINNFAL
+534 IDINNFEL
-542 LLYDKKDRN
+542 LLFDKKNRN

-630 ESISKSYLINFD
+630 DSVSKSYLINFD
-642 PKINGSVVEKGYFFN
+642 PKLNGSVVEKGYFF
-657 V
+657 

>member
-22 LNPLSKKKPIILIG
+22 LNPVSKTKPIILIG

-69 EGYLEKNIHKDHKND
+69 EGYLEKNIHKDHKD
-84 GASIS
+84 EGASIS

-109 KKSGEKIKENFYV
+109 KKNGEKIKENLFV
-122 YVNDILD
+122 YVNDNLD
-129 EIITK
+129 DLITK

-207 DLKIIN
+207 DLKTIN
-213 EFEDQVNLINKDIK
+213 ELEDQVNLINQDIK
-227 KLEEKKIKLEDD
+227 KLEDKKIKLEDI
-239 STKIKFEISALDQEL
+239 STKIKFEISSLDQEL
-254 ERSGLSFFDKKKE
+254 ERSGLSFFEKKKE
-267 IELTLENKNKENDD
+267 IEVALENKNKENEE
-281 LKNNLL
+281 LKSHLI
-287 NIAALE
+287 NIAGEE
-293 GPLLL
+293 GPLLI
-298 VKKELKE
+298 VKKEIKE

-316 NNKDLVSEEKNNL
+316 NKKDLASEEKNNL
-329 IKDIKLFTE
+329 IKDIKLFVE
-338 KDCKD
+338 KDCND
-343 SNFKEKLFNF
+343 NNFREKLFNF
-353 LVSKQ
+353 LLSKQ
-358 IKSTFAE
+358 TKTFSINE
-365 QDFSKINGL
+365 DFSKINGL
-374 SLENLKEIQNKILP
+374 NFENLKEIQNKILP
-388 DLDNKTNFNLGQL
+388 DLDKKINFNLNQL
-401 KKNIFDIEKLEI
+401 KENIIDIERLEI
-413 EFKKIPTEDKIKPI
+413 EFKKIPAEDKIKPI

-471 IQSDKKTVLLDSERF
+471 IQSDKKTELLDSERF

-498 QFKKRV
+498 EFKKRV
-504 LEHHIFKLENLIKEC
+504 LEHHVLKLENFIKEC
-519 FNFLIRKEEFLEKVK
+519 FNFLIRKKEFLEKVK
-534 IDINNFAL
+534 IDINNFEL
-542 LLYDKKDRN
+542 LLFDKKNRN

-630 ESISKSYLINFD
+630 DSVSKSYLINFD
-642 PKINGSVVEKGYFFN
+642 PKLNGSVVEKGYFF
-657 V
+657 